1 MVLEETVHP
10 YITRVFELIEDS
22 RNFYIVMEHV
32 NGGNLYEKIRT
43 MHRFSEDQ
51 AAEMI
56 KQLLLALNYMH
67 ELCIMHRDLKPENIL
82 YEESDDGQITIKL
95 TDFGFAT
102 RFGSGKKET
111 I

>member
-1 MVLEETVHP
+1 
-10 YITRVFELIEDS
+10 
-22 RNFYIVMEHV
+22 
-32 NGGNLYEKIRT
+32 
-43 MHRFSEDQ
+43 
-51 AAEMI
+51 
-56 KQLLLALNYMH
+56 
-67 ELCIMHRDLKPENIL
+67 MHRDLKPENIL